1 MMAKMKKYKEEIS
14 RLKQRV
20 KTQNLDIED
29 ALKLLTVN
37 FQIRNRYF

>member
-1 MMAKMKKYKEEIS
+1 MKKYKEEIS